1 MDIIGNHYFQL
12 LIEVFNFLLL
22 CVMKFSQREYK
33 ANEAVTFA
41 KTDGKFGGLSNMAPG
56 YTLFVN
62 EINIQSSELL
72 YQACRYPLFP
82 QIQEEI
88 IRTKNPMDGKR
99 ISRKYS
105 KYTRQDWDS
114 VKFKVM
120 KWCLEVKLIQN
131 YTKFTE
137 LLESTDDRS
146 IVEYSAN
153 DSLWGACPKS
163 EGLLIGVNALGRLL
177 MELRDKVKSGQLIK
191 ESTVQPLNIP
201 AFLLF
206 NKSISEIHNDDYF
219 IHDLDE
225 IYA

>member
-1 MDIIGNHYFQL
+1 MN
-12 LIEVFNFLLL
+12 
-22 CVMKFSQREYK
+22 FSQREYRT
-33 ANEAVTFA
+33 NEVVTFA

-62 EINIQSSELL
+62 EINIQSAEIL

-88 IRTKNPMDGKR
+88 ILTKNPMDGKKV
-99 ISRKYS
+99 SRKYS
-105 KYTRQDWDS
+105 KYSRQDWDT
-114 VKFKVM
+114 VKFRVM

-131 YTKFTE
+131 YKKFSE
-137 LLESTDDRS
+137 LLKSTGDRA

-153 DSLWGACPKS
+153 DSLWGACPKTTDS
-163 EGLLIGVNALGRLL
+163 LIGVNALGRLL
-177 MELRDKVKSGQLIK
+177 MELREKVRS
-191 ESTVQPLNIP
+191 STLTPQSSIAPLNIP

-206 NKSISEIHNDDYF
+206 NQNISEIYNDDYF

>member
-1 MDIIGNHYFQL
+1 MN
-12 LIEVFNFLLL
+12 
-22 CVMKFSQREYK
+22 FSQREYRT
-33 ANEAVTFA
+33 NEVVTFA

-62 EINIQSSELL
+62 EINIQSAEIL

-88 IRTKNPMDGKR
+88 ILTKNPMDGKKV
-99 ISRKYS
+99 SRKYS
-105 KYTRQDWDS
+105 KYSRQDWDT
-114 VKFKVM
+114 VKFRVM

-131 YTKFTE
+131 YKKFSE
-137 LLESTDDRS
+137 LLKSTGDRA

-153 DSLWGACPKS
+153 DSLWGACPKTTDS
-163 EGLLIGVNALGRLL
+163 LIGVNALGRLL
-177 MELRDKVKSGQLIK
+177 MELREKVRS
-191 ESTVQPLNIP
+191 STLTQQSSIAPLNIP

-206 NKSISEIHNDDYF
+206 NQNISEIYNDDYF